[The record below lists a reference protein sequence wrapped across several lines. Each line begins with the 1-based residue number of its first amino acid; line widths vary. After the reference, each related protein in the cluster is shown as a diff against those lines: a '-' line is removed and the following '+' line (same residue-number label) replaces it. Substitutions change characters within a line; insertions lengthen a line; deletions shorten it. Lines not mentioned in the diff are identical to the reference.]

1 MLIQYL
7 AMVIIGGL
15 GSVLGCFPRRSVRRR
30 AAAPDQHRAT
40 QAAVPASD
48 WAARSSTFRS
58 ALFGVVMLLFLILE
72 PRGLAGI
79 WARVRFYFEL
89 WPFKYRAWDS

>member
-15 GSVLGCFPRRSVRRR
+15 GSVLGSILGAVFVVALPHLISM
-30 AAAPDQHRAT
+30 AAHE
-40 QAAVPASD
+40 AAVPAG
-48 WAARSSTFRS
+48 AGRQGVRMQIGM
-58 ALFGVVMLLFLILE
+58 FGLIMLLFLILE

-79 WARVRFYFEL
+79 WARVRFYFQL
-89 WPFKYRAWDS
+89 WPFKYRAWEQ